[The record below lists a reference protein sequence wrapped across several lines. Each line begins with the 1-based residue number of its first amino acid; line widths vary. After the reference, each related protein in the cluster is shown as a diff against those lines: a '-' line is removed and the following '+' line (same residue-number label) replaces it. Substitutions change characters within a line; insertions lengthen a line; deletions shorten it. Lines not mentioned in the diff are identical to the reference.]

1 MLTDDI
7 NILQYI
13 VTLNDNL
20 KKCPA
25 DSNNLIVLLG
35 IFRLLLESSK
45 QMISYDY
52 FDENKTKIVQIVQNV
67 LFNNMFFFSNE
78 EKQQLREFS

>member
-1 MLTDDI
+1 MNVCTNIADLKYLLTDDI

-13 VTLNDNL
+13 MTLSDSI
-20 KKCPA
+20 KRYPA
-25 DSNNLIVLLG
+25 ESNNLIVLLG

-52 FDENKTKIVQIVQNV
+52 FEENKAKII
-67 LFNNMFFFSNE
+67 
-78 EKQQLREFS
+78 